1 MPLFL
6 SSPQPFHLGEDFIDI
21 LRKGASS
28 LLCPQVPGVAGVP
41 ESAYDKKKK
50 NPVALKP
57 EWRMFY
63 TLTNMVMNLHNLDR
77 LYTQHNEMVS
87 ILSKKKLRM
96 LVHSFRTALFF
107 KKKKNLHFP
116 SYHIICEMHF

>member
-1 MPLFL
+1 MF
-6 SSPQPFHLGEDFIDI
+6 QNQHMI
-21 LRKGASS
+21 
-28 LLCPQVPGVAGVP
+28 
-41 ESAYDKKKK
+41 KKKK